1 MAAIPALRSKSA
13 GVARSPVAYLRR
25 TANHKRWEAS
35 FVNRRFPSSPTKP
48 IRLAEL
54 IDLAEAHNPETRVA
68 WENAR
73 AQAAALGI
81 ARSELYP
88 TLSAVALSGVDREE
102 VPLGTR
108 FYRHTDPAVQVSLD
122 LNYTI
127 FDFGARRGRID
138 AESARVLAANFGF
151 NDVHRK
157 LIFQVQQAY
166 YRLLNASA
174 QETAARASLANAEA
188 VQQAAEERLRNGLA
202 TLPDVLEARSATAQ
216 SQYDL
221 QAVLGAEQI
230 ARGDL
235 ATALGA
241 PAATMIRVE
250 PLSEVPTPESI
261 GETVEQATHRALDQR
276 PDLQAEV
283 AGVRLAEAQRKEAR
297 AAYYPS
303 LNVRAN
309 PSAQSLYMQQQTL
322 PWGHTADLTGGVALS
337 LNWTVF
343 DGGARRSRLA
353 QAEAEIRGAEAQVS
367 AARDSIEDE
376 VWTAYSNLN
385 TAFRQR
391 EAATAL
397 LDSATQSYAA
407 ALESYNYGV
416 RNLLDVTAAQKVL
429 AQARSADI
437 LARTQVLRS
446 SGGSGVPYRR
456 FDSIQHEEIAAMSTN
471 GFGAFR
477 GVGLMLAAFFSDELR
492 AGSFFRYSRFV
503 LSSLACV
510 PGVGPAAHG
519 GRSMAAVAPSYCDRA
534 SRFDLSEPD
543 GAVHFRALAR
553 VISIGRKILMTSNA
567 DTKIGRV
574 ARRCAQ
580 RC

>member
-1 MAAIPALRSKSA
+1 MPQIDVKPECCLRAVKKRRALFSHSLTVKGPPRTTIPFVILMAAIPVFPQSPPTSPDRPWHSPDDRLIINFGKRLRQ
-13 GVARSPVAYLRR
+13 PVFPIEPDKAY
-25 TANHKRWEAS
+25 S
-35 FVNRRFPSSPTKP
+35 
-48 IRLAEL
+48 LAEL

-68 WENAR
+68 WENAA
-73 AQAAALGI
+73 AQGAALGI

-88 TLSAVALSGVDREE
+88 TISAVALTGVDREE
-102 VPLGTR
+102 VPLGSR
-108 FYRHTDPAVQVSLD
+108 FYRHTDTADQVTLD

-138 AESARVLAANFGF
+138 GESARVLAANFGF

-157 LIFQVQQAY
+157 LIFEVQQAY

-174 QETAARASLANAEA
+174 QDTAARASLANAVA

-221 QAVLGAEQI
+221 QAVLGAEEI

-241 PAATMIRVE
+241 SAATMIRVE
-250 PLSEVPTPESI
+250 PLSELPTPESI
-261 GETVEQATHRALDQR
+261 GETVERAVYRALDQR

-283 AGVRLAEAQRKEAR
+283 AGVRVAEAQRKEAR

-309 PSAQSLYMQQQTL
+309 PSAQSLYLQQQTL
-322 PWGHTADLTGGVALS
+322 RSGHTADLTGGVALS
-337 LNWTVF
+337 LNWTLF
-343 DGGARRSRLA
+343 DGGARRSRLM
-353 QAEAEIRGAEAQVS
+353 QAEAEIRGAESQVS
-367 AARDSIEDE
+367 AVRDSIEDE

-397 LDSATQSYAA
+397 LVSASQSYAA

-416 RNLLDVTAAQKVL
+416 RNLLDVTAAQKLL

-437 LARTQVLRS
+437 LAQTQVLTTLADLAFRS
-446 SGGSGVPYRR
+446 G
-456 FDSIQHEEIAAMSTN
+456 DSI
-471 GFGAFR
+471 
-477 GVGLMLAAFFSDELR
+477 
-492 AGSFFRYSRFV
+492 
-503 LSSLACV
+503 
-510 PGVGPAAHG
+510 
-519 GRSMAAVAPSYCDRA
+519 RSNPSQ
-534 SRFDLSEPD
+534 SET
-543 GAVHFRALAR
+543 
-553 VISIGRKILMTSNA
+553 RKP
-567 DTKIGRV
+567 RP
-574 ARRCAQ
+574 
-580 RC
+580 

>member
-1 MAAIPALRSKSA
+1 MAPTSIPLAFVMAAIPLFAQ
-13 GVARSPVAYLRR
+13 SPPPSPDRLWHGPDERQITNYGKRIGRPAFPIEPGKAY
-25 TANHKRWEAS
+25 S
-35 FVNRRFPSSPTKP
+35 
-48 IRLAEL
+48 LAEL

-68 WENAR
+68 WENAL
-73 AQAAALGI
+73 AQAAELGI

-88 TLSAVALSGVDREE
+88 TLSAVALLGVDRAEI
-102 VPLGTR
+102 PLGTR
-108 FYRHTDPAVQVSLD
+108 FYRFTIPAAQASLD

-127 FDFGARRGRID
+127 LDFGARRGRIA
-138 AESARVLAANFGF
+138 AESARLLAANFGF

-166 YRLLNASA
+166 YRLLNALA
-174 QETAARASLANAEA
+174 QDSAARASLANAEA
-188 VQQAAEERLRNGLA
+188 VQEAAEERLRDGLA

-221 QAVLGAEQI
+221 QVVLGAEES

-261 GETVEQATHRALDQR
+261 GDTVGQAIDRALDER
-276 PDLQAEV
+276 PDLQAEL
-283 AGVRLAEAQRKEAR
+283 ADVRLAEAQRKEAR

-303 LNVRAN
+303 LNFRAS
-309 PSAQSLYMQQQTL
+309 PSVQSLFAQQQTL
-322 PWGHTADLTGGVALS
+322 PWAHTTDLTGGMALS

-343 DGGARRSRLA
+343 DGGARRNRLT
-353 QAEAEIRGAEAQVS
+353 QAESEIREAESQVS
-367 AARDSIEDE
+367 AARDNIEDE

-397 LDSATQSYAA
+397 LNSATQSYAA

-437 LARTQVLRS
+437 LARTQVLVS
-446 SGGSGVPYRR
+446 LA
-456 FDSIQHEEIAAMSTN
+456 DL
-471 GFGAFR
+471 AFR
-477 GVGLMLAAFFSDELR
+477 SGDAIQVK
-492 AGSFFRYSRFV
+492 SR
-503 LSSLACV
+503 
-510 PGVGPAAHG
+510 
-519 GRSMAAVAPSYCDRA
+519 
-534 SRFDLSEPD
+534 
-543 GAVHFRALAR
+543 
-553 VISIGRKILMTSNA
+553 K
-567 DTKIGRV
+567 
-574 ARRCAQ
+574 Q
-580 RC
+580 RP

>member
-1 MAAIPALRSKSA
+1 MAYP
-13 GVARSPVAYLRR
+13 RR

-35 FVNRRFPSSPTKP
+35 FVNQCFPIEPDKAYS
-48 IRLAEL
+48 LAEL

-68 WENAR
+68 WENAL
-73 AQAAALGI
+73 AQGAALGI

-102 VPLGTR
+102 IPLGTR
-108 FYRHTDPAVQVSLD
+108 FYRHTDPAAQVSLD

-151 NDVHRK
+151 NDVHRR

-174 QETAARASLANAEA
+174 QDTAARASLANAEA

-261 GETVEQATHRALDQR
+261 GETVEQAIYRALDQR

-283 AGVRLAEAQRKEAR
+283 AGIRVAEAQRKEAR

-303 LNVRAN
+303 LNFRAN
-309 PSAQSLYMQQQTL
+309 PSAQSLYLQQQTL
-322 PWGHTADLTGGVALS
+322 PLGTY
-337 LNWTVF
+337 
-343 DGGARRSRLA
+343 SRLNRRTGP
-353 QAEAEIRGAEAQVS
+353 ELE
-367 AARDSIEDE
+367 
-376 VWTAYSNLN
+376 
-385 TAFRQR
+385 
-391 EAATAL
+391 
-397 LDSATQSYAA
+397 LD
-407 ALESYNYGV
+407 
-416 RNLLDVTAAQKVL
+416 
-429 AQARSADI
+429 
-437 LARTQVLRS
+437 
-446 SGGSGVPYRR
+446 
-456 FDSIQHEEIAAMSTN
+456 
-471 GFGAFR
+471 
-477 GVGLMLAAFFSDELR
+477 
-492 AGSFFRYSRFV
+492 
-503 LSSLACV
+503 
-510 PGVGPAAHG
+510 
-519 GRSMAAVAPSYCDRA
+519 
-534 SRFDLSEPD
+534 
-543 GAVHFRALAR
+543 R
-553 VISIGRKILMTSNA
+553 V
-567 DTKIGRV
+567 
-574 ARRCAQ
+574 
-580 RC
+580 